1 MDHACN
7 PRNPF
12 PGTLYHNEEHDF
24 NCFGDD
30 VEIDYKAEDLTAE
43 SILNLL
49 RGRYDDQLP
58 KSKRIVSGPNTR
70 IFIYFNG
77 HGGENFFKIQDTE
90 LIHSADLAKVLQE
103 MWDKNMYKEIFFML
117 DTCEAFTMFDEIEAP
132 NIYMLATAVKGESA
146 LADKTDGVLNT
157 FLADKFS
164 GEFHQF
170 LTQKNGFSGQQ
181 NFKLSDF
188 KRLFTYEKIL
198 SHLSMKSTGSRP
210 LSEVLLSEFLPYSD

>member
-1 MDHACN
+1 MVPMDHACN
-7 PRNPF
+7 ARNPF
-12 PGTLYHNEEHDF
+12 PGTLFHDEAHSK
-24 NCFGDD
+24 NWLCEDI
-30 VEIDYKAEDLTAE
+30 EIDYKAEDLTAE

-58 KSKRIVSGPNTR
+58 KSRRLITGPNTR

-90 LIHSADLAKVLQE
+90 LIHSEDLAKVFRE
-103 MWDKNMYKEIFFML
+103 MYNKKMYKEVFFML

-132 NIYMLATAVKGESA
+132 EIYMLATAVIGESA

-164 GEFHQF
+164 AEFNQF
-170 LTQKNGFSGQQ
+170 LT
-181 NFKLSDF
+181 
-188 KRLFTYEKIL
+188 
-198 SHLSMKSTGSRP
+198 
-210 LSEVLLSEFLPYSD
+210 